1 MTALNLEEH
10 YDKDTIIEAYLNTLY
25 LGSGC
30 YGVKTASQEYFG
42 KDVSELNAAECA
54 VIASITQAP
63 TKWNPLLNPE
73 NNRERQLVENMI
85 FEEAVNQIESKSMTM
100 IPIMFWGAF
109 LMHHPHMTRE
119 QTDKILFDGLGGLGD
134 AEMTYLGKL
143 YAEPF
148 KTLVAREEEG
158 ANPRKM
164 TVKF

>member
-1 MTALNLEEH
+1 MSSARDERLKPMTIVDPDEGREYTLEFSRR
-10 YDKDTIIEAYLNTLY
+10 TV
-25 LGSGC
+25 S
-30 YGVKTASQEYFG
+30 KTE
-42 KDVSELNAAECA
+42 
-54 VIASITQAP
+54 QAG
-63 TKWNPLLNPE
+63 LD
-73 NNRERQLVENMI
+73 
-85 FEEAVNQIESKSMTM
+85 VNQIESKSMTM

-109 LMHHPHMTRE
+109 LMHHPYMTRE

>member
-1 MTALNLEEH
+1 MSKSEKLKPMVITDPDEGREYTLE
-10 YDKDTIIEAYLNTLY
+10 YSRK
-25 LGSGC
+25 SV
-30 YGVKTASQEYFG
+30 VKAE
-42 KDVSELNAAECA
+42 NAG
-54 VIASITQAP
+54 
-63 TKWNPLLNPE
+63 LD
-73 NNRERQLVENMI
+73 
-85 FEEAVNQIESKSMTM
+85 VNQLESKSMTM